1 MGRDGEPWPTAPRG
15 VVLASDAFCFARALH
30 TPAGGG
36 LRGLGEALCFG
47 SPPGTGLC
55 TLGKLEGRV
64 ENLLV
69 RLLCP
74 CSQPSIALLLTGW
87 VSAAWVSPGDLLQ
100 MQNPGPLP
108 RPAGAEASRAQA
120 LRRCAHAR
128 PPCPL
133 GPSSSSACCPV
144 TAMLWPL
151 HYLLLSALL
160 PARGS
165 PPGHPYWSL

>member
-1 MGRDGEPWPTAPRG
+1 MGGDGEVWPTAPRG
-15 VVLASDAFCFARALH
+15 FRFFCLARALH

-36 LRGLGEALCFG
+36 LRGLGGALCFG

-64 ENLLV
+64 ENGLV

-87 VSAAWVSPGDLLQ
+87 VSAAWVSSGDLLE
-100 MQNPGPLP
+100 MQNPSPLP
-108 RPAGAEASRAQA
+108 RPTGEEASRAQA
-120 LRRCAHAR
+120 LRCCARAR
-128 PPCPL
+128 PPHPL
-133 GPSSSSACCPV
+133 GPSSSLACGPV
-144 TAMLWPL
+144 TAVLWPL

-160 PARGS
+160 PARDS
-165 PPGHPYWSL
+165 PSGHPYWSL